1 MIMSITIRQADYSDP
16 ADAAALVDM
25 LDAYARDP
33 MGGGKPLSAHTR
45 DHLAAELATRPHAVS
60 FLAFDDGAPA
70 GVLNAFEGFSTFAC
84 KPLLNVHDIAVHA
97 DHRGKGIGR
106 MLLDAV
112 EAEARRRGCCK
123 LTLEVLSGNTR
134 ARSVYEA
141 AGYAAYE
148 LDPEK
153 GQAMFLEKPL

>member
-1 MIMSITIRQADYSDP
+1 MTITIRQADFTDP
-16 ADAAALVDM
+16 ADAEALVGM
-25 LDAYARDP
+25 LDIYARDP
-33 MGGGKPLSAHTR
+33 MGGGKPLTPATR
-45 DHLAAELATRPHAVS
+45 KNLAAELARRPYAVS
-60 FLAFDDGAPA
+60 FLAFDDGVPA

-84 KPLLNVHDIAVHA
+84 RPLLNVHDIAVHP
-97 DHRGKGIGR
+97 DHRGKGLGR
-106 MLLDAV
+106 LLLEAA

-141 AGYAAYE
+141 AGFHAYE

-153 GQAMFLEKPL
+153 GHALFLEKTL

>member
-1 MIMSITIRQADYSDP
+1 MAITIRQADYTSP
-16 ADAAALVDM
+16 ADTAAMINL
-25 LDAYARDP
+25 LDLYARDP

-45 DHLAAELATRPHAVS
+45 EHLAAELAARADALT
-60 FLAFDDGAPA
+60 FLAFDDGTAA
-70 GVLNAFEGFSTFAC
+70 GLLNAFEGFSTFAC
-84 KPLLNVHDIAVHA
+84 RPLLNVHDIAVHA
-97 DHRGKGIGR
+97 DHRGKGLGR
-106 MLLDAV
+106 LLLETA

-141 AGYAAYE
+141 AGYHAYE

-153 GQAMFLEKPL
+153 GHALFLEKAL

>member
-84 KPLLNVHDIAVHA
+84 KPLLNVHDCRRVRSMRIYDVHA
-97 DHRGKGIGR
+97 Q
-106 MLLDAV
+106 AV
-112 EAEARRRGCCK
+112 
-123 LTLEVLSGNTR
+123 VSH
-134 ARSVYEA
+134 
-141 AGYAAYE
+141 
-148 LDPEK
+148 
-153 GQAMFLEKPL
+153 

>member
-1 MIMSITIRQADYSDP
+1 MSITIRQADFSDP
-16 ADAAALVDM
+16 ADARVLVDM
-25 LDAYARDP
+25 LDQYAQDP
-33 MGGGKPLSAHTR
+33 MGGGKPLGAHTR
-45 DHLAAELATRPHAVS
+45 EYLAVELAARPYAVT

-84 KPLLNVHDIAVHA
+84 KPLLNVHDVAVHA
-97 DHRGKGIGR
+97 GHRGKGIGR
-106 MLLDAV
+106 LLLEAA
-112 EAEARRRGCCK
+112 EAEAQRRGCCK

-141 AGYAAYE
+141 AGYRAYE

-153 GQAMFLEKPL
+153 GHALFLEKAL

>member
-1 MIMSITIRQADYSDP
+1 MSITIRQADYSDP
-16 ADAAALVDM
+16 ADARAMVDM
-25 LDAYARDP
+25 LDQYAQDP
-33 MGGGKPLSAHTR
+33 MGGGKPLHAHTR
-45 DHLAAELATRPHAVS
+45 EHLAAELATRPYAVT

-97 DHRGKGIGR
+97 AHRGKGIGR
-106 MLLDAV
+106 RLLDAA
-112 EAEARRRGCCK
+112 EAEARKRGCCK
-123 LTLEVLSGNTR
+123 LTLEVLSGNMR

-141 AGYAAYE
+141 AGYHAYE

-153 GQAMFLEKPL
+153 GHALFLEKAL